1 MLFFHSDMAP
11 HVFSCLL
18 HMRSSRA
25 VRDFGDKGH
34 VINFFFIF
42 YPKVSREM
50 DTLKHTE
57 TSDNYQILSTPPE
70 VPVGNLNVIK

>member
-1 MLFFHSDMAP
+1 MLFFRSDMAP

-57 TSDNYQILSTPPE
+57 THFFSELQ
-70 VPVGNLNVIK
+70 LNSLYELYAK